1 MIEVFQDDNFTLEF
15 ENIEGN
21 FEAGSYFCGIVT
33 NKPKNDTSG
42 IPPLEVWS
50 ILTGTTNKIVVDLSA
65 KNLTPSKKYAPFK
78 WFVRLTIKNSD
89 DEQVTVFQEE
99 LYVKELFK

>member
-1 MIEVFQDDNFTLEF
+1 MIEVFQGDNFTLEF

-21 FEAGSYFCGIVT
+21 FSSGSYFCDIVT
-33 NKPKNDTSG
+33 DKPKSTESG
-42 IPPLEVWS
+42 VPPIEVWDTLPTS
-50 ILTGTTNKIVVDLSA
+50 NKIVVDLSA

-78 WFVRLTIKNSD
+78 WFIRLTIKDNKD
-89 DEQVTVFQEE
+89 KQVTVFQEE